1 MISYYRDENVEGQ
14 ITRGLRQRG
23 IDVLTVEDD
32 GQGGRSDPE
41 VIERAAR
48 LGRVAFSRDRDFLRE
63 AARRQRDGDS
73 FPGVVYAPKV
83 EVAIGRCIEDLVLLA
98 EAGQPDDF
106 QNAVFFLPL

>member
-1 MISYYRDENVEGQ
+1 MISYYLDENVEGQ

-23 IDVLTVEDD
+23 IDVLTIEDD

-48 LGRVAFSRDRDFLRE
+48 LGRVAFSRDRDFLHE

-73 FPGVVYAPKV
+73 FQGVVYASKA
-83 EVAIGRCIEDLVLLA
+83 EVAFGRVIDDLVLLT
-98 EAGQPDDF
+98 EAGQPENF